1 MIIFG
6 WILIITGLFIVFSG
20 IVGMFRFPNFYTK
33 IHSAGVID
41 ACGIPMCLIGLAC
54 LQQNTANSLKLIVA
68 TILILLLNPVAT
80 HALARSSLN
89 KAKGERDFK
98 KKRSDA

>member
-6 WILIITGLFIVFSG
+6 WILIITGLFVVFLG
-20 IVGMFRFPNFYTK
+20 IIGMFRFPNFYTK

-54 LQQNTANSLKLIVA
+54 LQQNTSNSLKLIIA

-89 KAKGERDFK
+89 KAKQKVDFK
-98 KKRSDA
+98 KKSSDA